1 MFEKVLVSMA
11 LSPATEALVS
21 ALPGMREFGTREFVL
36 VHVAKPSRGSTSE
49 SLTRVEGFRNR
60 LHGLADRLTES
71 GFSVSVRV
79 PTGAP
84 AAEVVKAIED
94 RDPDVVLVGSRS
106 QNLIREAFIGSVA
119 WDIVRGAGRPVLLQK
134 IEPSR
139 EDPEA
144 ALESPGTGLPKHVVF
159 PTDFSDTANRARPWL
174 LRLVGDGTPS
184 FSLLHV
190 MPAVSEEGRE
200 SAESQLKELAQEL
213 REHGATDVSYRVP
226 IGTPYEEILNAGG
239 NRADALVV
247 MGTHGLAFLP
257 GVVLGSVGRQVVR
270 HASARVLLLP
280 AEESGAS

>member
-1 MFEKVLVSMA
+1 
-11 LSPATEALVS
+11 
-21 ALPGMREFGTREFVL
+21 
-36 VHVAKPSRGSTSE
+36 
-49 SLTRVEGFRNR
+49 
-60 LHGLADRLTES
+60 
-71 GFSVSVRV
+71 
-79 PTGAP
+79 
-84 AAEVVKAIED
+84 
-94 RDPDVVLVGSRS
+94 
-106 QNLIREAFIGSVA
+106 
-119 WDIVRGAGRPVLLQK
+119 
-134 IEPSR
+134 
-139 EDPEA
+139 
-144 ALESPGTGLPKHVVF
+144 LESPGTGLPKHVVF

-174 LRLVGDGTPS
+174 LKLVGDGTPS

-200 SAESQLKELAQEL
+200 SAENQLKELAQEL

-280 AEESGAS
+280 AEESRAS